1 MTKCVE
7 PDLAESK
14 ELEKQGWGVVLIGRR
29 VYNTVLI
36 VGDLVGQF
44 FFFLVFYS
52 HMTPHSP
59 TGIAGEPV

>member
-14 ELEKQGWGVVLIGRR
+14 ELEKQGWGEERIGHR

-36 VGDLVGQF
+36 VGDLVGQIF
-44 FFFLVFYS
+44 FFFWFFIV
-52 HMTPHSP
+52 T
-59 TGIAGEPV
+59 